1 MSSFLMFFLNLFFVI
16 SCHSHLLR
24 REIIDKNAMERG
36 NRRHSSTFVESPKV
50 KRRERQS
57 GANLDDEMDS
67 KPLIRQIL
75 LKDDP
80 RVTPDQVKQFLLTKF
95 KSKNTPLKFTTD
107 I

>member
-1 MSSFLMFFLNLFFVI
+1 
-16 SCHSHLLR
+16 
-24 REIIDKNAMERG
+24 MERG
-36 NRRHSSTFVESPKV
+36 NRRHSSTFVESTKV
-50 KRRERQS
+50 KRRERQN
-57 GANLDDEMDS
+57 GANCDDEMDS
-67 KPLIRQIL
+67 KPLIRQLL